1 MTIDE
6 AIAHAEWAANN
17 CEGECSEEH
26 HQLAEWLKELRERRC
41 ADVALEDERNILS
54 ERLGDYRE
62 FLRGARVE
70 NAALRESVRTN
81 WYLAMSEREALR
93 THGVDPDDGTYITAL
108 DKAMDEARGIMS
120 DLGIEVE

>member
-6 AIAHAEWAANN
+6 AIVHAEWAANN

-26 HQLAEWLKELRERRC
+26 KQLAEWLKELRERRC

-62 FLRGARVE
+62 FLRGARVKSDK
-70 NAALRESVRTN
+70 LRELVEVLINCGRKYHTMNGSCPMFD
-81 WYLAMSEREALR
+81 ADAA
-93 THGVDPDDGTYITAL
+93 DDDFCGAVQ
-108 DKAMDEARGIMS
+108 AAR